1 MCLAESAIA
10 QTSPSSPLTVAL
22 SPTGKPWTQ
31 EHFTGLCES
40 HQSEKPFYYTPITAH
55 RLFPGI
61 ESEKCIYARRDN
73 VWTHTVP
80 LICSL
85 IYVQNKSQL
94 TGNNSLIS
102 SAHLPKMTPQC
113 KMINGA
119 WAPPCGQVWYNRTY
133 NDTRQKEENRKYFI
147 LDFTEN

>member
-1 MCLAESAIA
+1 MSLAESAIA
-10 QTSPSSPLTVAL
+10 QTSPSSPRTVAL

-73 VWTHTVP
+73 FGHILYLWFVHY
-80 LICSL
+80 
-85 IYVQNKSQL
+85 YVQNKSQL

-102 SAHLPKMTPQC
+102 STHLPKMTPSAKWSMVHEHPPVVKC
-113 KMINGA
+113 DTTELTMI
-119 WAPPCGQVWYNRTY
+119 QDRKKRTEK
-133 NDTRQKEENRKYFI
+133 TLF
-147 LDFTEN
+147 